1 MVLEGLDILDL
12 NQEYVSR
19 LSRLDLE
26 RPRQIV
32 DFCQV
37 DVLHIIGAIIVLDLA
52 ARPIEALNL
61 NNFTILNGSAEG
73 HWHSVSIGCQ
83 CVEFPYHQG
92 AIYSEQN

>member
-12 NQEYVSR
+12 NQEDVSG
-19 LSRLDLE
+19 LSCLDLE

-37 DVLHIIGAIIVLDLA
+37 DVLHIIGTIIVLDLA

-61 NNFTILNGSAEG
+61 DNFTILDGSAEG
-73 HWHSVSIGCQ
+73 HWHSFSTGCQ
-83 CVEFPYHQG
+83 
-92 AIYSEQN
+92 